1 MMVRIR
7 DEPYRRLSL
16 RPYCRLVAFL
26 EIARAFSPHHRVSS
40 SCGYGIG
47 SITSPRMLSSA
58 VVDEDTIDAVRPAID
73 VDSLVI
79 ENEDDEQESITT
91 GKPAIDLAYRS
102 GFIAVVGSPN
112 VGKSSL
118 VNALVGERLCITTS
132 KSQTTR
138 HGILGVVTTDNYQL
152 ALTDTPGLL
161 AKPAYELHRGMMTA
175 AKRACKDADCI
186 LFVTDIFESV
196 DVAAAAGQWVDAE
209 TRRNLPVIVAVN
221 KVDLMG
227 SPTLSEETAAA
238 VGSVEKALCRAAQ
251 AVPNAAAVC
260 PVSALD
266 GSGLDELTRAIVHVL
281 PEADP
286 VFPDLDTL
294 TNRPA
299 RFFAS
304 EIIREHILKLYS
316 KEVPYSCEVAITRF
330 KEDNPNCVEIDATII
345 VDRTSQKAILIGH
358 KGGKIKQLGIHS
370 RKAMEDFF
378 QVPKINLKLWV
389 KVDQNWRTDQTKLR
403 SYGYPV

>member
-1 MMVRIR
+1 MRGV
-7 DEPYRRLSL
+7 PYRRLSL
-16 RPYCRLVAFL
+16 RPYCTLVAFFQV
-26 EIARAFSPHHRVSS
+26 AKAFSPHHRVSS
-40 SCGYGIG
+40 NGCYGLG
-47 SITSPRMLSSA
+47 STSLPRMSTSA
-58 VVDEDTIDAVRPAID
+58 EVVEDTIDGVRPAID
-73 VDSLVI
+73 VDSLVT
-79 ENEDDEQESITT
+79 EDEDVEQESITT
-91 GKPAIDLAYRS
+91 GKSAVDQAYRS

-138 HGILGVVTTDNYQL
+138 HDILGIVTADNYQL

-161 AKPAYELHRGMMTA
+161 AEPAYELHRGMMSA
-175 AKRACKDADCI
+175 AKRACKDAECV

-196 DVAAAAGQWVDAE
+196 DVAAAAGKWVDAE

-221 KVDLMG
+221 KVDLVG
-227 SPTLSEETAAA
+227 SPTLSEETAAN
-238 VGSVEKALCRAAQ
+238 VGSIDDALCRAAQ

-260 PVSALD
+260 PVSALN
-266 GSGLDELTRAIVHVL
+266 GSGLEDLARALAHEL
-281 PEADP
+281 PETEP

-304 EIIREHILKLYS
+304 EIVREHILKLYS

-330 KEDNPNCVEIDATII
+330 NEDNPDRYEIDATII
-345 VDRTSQKAILIGH
+345 VDRPSQKAIIIGH
-358 KGGKIKQLGIHS
+358 KGSKIKELGIHS
-370 RKAMEDFF
+370 RIAMEDFF
-378 QVPKINLKLWV
+378 QVPKIHLALWV
-389 KVDQNWRTDQTKLR
+389 KVDQNWRSDQTKLR